1 MIYRVIITIR
11 KHIATQE
18 ARSRTSIP
26 IRIDKPTIRRIIIST
41 LQIIEACFG
50 IVVVASIAQ
59 GVNVCHGAGTGND
72 FAPCVIGVAC
82 HFLVFLNCGACVNTH
97 QLDNIALQIQDIVV
111 SSIATAAVGRVPQC
125 KRITGVVIDEIH
137 HSVTIALANDFAV
150 LRDVGMRYAVYDL
163 LCTDTICIIAV
174 VVGTT
179 ISGDTRKLSALHP
192 SQVGVGLFAVVVVQR
207 ITVFVRNRRAESA
220 SRMPRATGA

>member
-1 MIYRVIITIR
+1 MVCGVIIS
-11 KHIATQE
+11 A
-18 ARSRTSIP
+18 
-26 IRIDKPTIRRIIIST
+26 
-41 LQIIEACFG
+41 LQIIKSCFC
-50 IVVVASIAQ
+50 IVVIATVAQ
-59 GVNVCHGAGTGND
+59 GVNVCHGAGAGND

-111 SSIATAAVGRVPQC
+111 SSIATAAVGRVPQG
-125 KRITGVVIDEIH
+125 KRFSGVVVDKVQH
-137 HSVTIALANDFAV
+137 LCGCARADSLTHDLTV
-150 LRDVGMRYAVYDL
+150 LCDIGMGHTVYDL
-163 LCTDTICIIAV
+163 LCADAVAVIAV

-179 ISGDTRKLSALHP
+179 VYGNTCKLSAVFP

-207 ITVFVRNRRAESA
+207 ITVFIRNRRAESA